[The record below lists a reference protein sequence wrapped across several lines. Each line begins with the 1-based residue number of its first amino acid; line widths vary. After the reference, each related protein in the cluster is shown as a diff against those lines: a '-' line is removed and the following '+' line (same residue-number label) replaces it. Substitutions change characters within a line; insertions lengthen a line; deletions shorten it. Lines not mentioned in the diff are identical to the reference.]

1 MSLPAEVTA
10 PTMLFSALRLVPA
23 VATPIAGG
31 AQGEAALVEKALAGD
46 RAATDALFRRH
57 AAAVLGL
64 VTRLVGRRQDAEDIV
79 QDAFAVAVGEL
90 PDLRDRAAFGPWL
103 RAIAV
108 RQAHRYFR
116 RRKLLRAFGLD
127 RGADDA
133 TLAALAAPGASP
145 EARAQLRALDEALA
159 TLPHEHRI
167 AWCLRHVEGE
177 SLEDVAA
184 ACNCSLATAKRWIAA
199 AHAQVT
205 KVVPVEGGAP

>member
-1 MSLPAEVTA
+1 MDTPFEVDA
-10 PTMLFSALRLVPA
+10 PPMLFSVLRLVSAPA
-23 VATPIAGG
+23 PSAAAGD
-31 AQGEAALVEKALAGD
+31 EAALVERALGGD

-57 AAAVLGL
+57 AGAVLGL

-79 QDAFAVAVGEL
+79 QDTFAAAVDEL

-103 RAIAV
+103 RTIAV

-116 RRKLLRAFGLD
+116 KRKLLRAFGLD

-145 EARAQLRALDEALA
+145 EARAELRRLDEALA
-159 TLPHEHRI
+159 ALPPEHRI

-177 SLEDVAA
+177 ALDDVAA
-184 ACNCSLATAKRWIAA
+184 ACGCSLATAKRWIAA
-199 AHAQVT
+199 AHGRVQE
-205 KVVPVEGGAP
+205 KLPLLGGAP